1 MNWQIRIDI
10 YIYVCVCVCVC
21 VCILLCV
28 KQIASGNML
37 CSTGNSTQC
46 SVMT

>member
-10 YIYVCVCVCVC
+10 YMCVCVCVC

-28 KQIASGNML
+28 KQIASRNML
-37 CSTGNSTQC
+37 CSIGNSTQC